1 MKRPQGGGGVDKL
14 AMLERCWSEVPDVLL
29 FAQPHVMPK
38 RQDEAIVRAG
48 VKEGDL
54 GPEIRLRRQQ
64 GRDNGEKDSS
74 TEGLGTSR
82 HM

>member
-1 MKRPQGGGGVDKL
+1 M
-14 AMLERCWSEVPDVLL
+14 CWL

-74 TEGLGTSR
+74 TEGPGISR
-82 HM
+82 QM

>member
-1 MKRPQGGGGVDKL
+1 M
-14 AMLERCWSEVPDVLL
+14 CWL

-64 GRDNGEKDSS
+64 GRDNGEK
-74 TEGLGTSR
+74 EGPGISR
-82 HM
+82 QM